1 MERDSDKAVHDVYEL
16 DRRAWNLPRPL
27 SRPQSSQTPLS
38 VQSEREDKSEPEP
51 EAA

>member
-1 MERDSDKAVHDVYEL
+1 MERDSDNATQDVYEL
-16 DRRAWNLPRPL
+16 DRRAWNLPRAMKG
-27 SRPQSSQTPLS
+27 PQISQTPFS